1 METVCCVVDTFDGDF
16 IVKMIISSW
25 QSDLIRR
32 SAAIQPLTGGSSTVS
47 MRNSTAEYHA
57 ETVRCLKAVT
67 RHEELMELLHDL
79 SCELTNDLELK
90 DLIFR
95 SKEVMVQCLNI
106 VQDLLS
112 FKAVFPLKEGDCMQ
126 QQSPDEEILPINSNK
141 TKIAAAAGSSARQR
155 SRVDPSSSSSI
166 ARPTKRFG
174 QRGPVTRGTS
184 YLPPAYLLPF
194 PFYPSVTF
202 DFLFLVRRGASQLT

>member
-1 METVCCVVDTFDGDF
+1 MVVIASNVRAVCCVVDTFDGDF
-16 IVKMIISSW
+16 IVKMIVSSW

-32 SAAIQPLTGGSSTVS
+32 SAAIQPLTGGSSTIS
-47 MRNSTAEYHA
+47 MRKSTAEYHA

-95 SKEVMVQCLNI
+95 SKEVMVECLHI

-126 QQSPDEEILPINSNK
+126 QLSPDDEILPINSNK

-155 SRVDPSSSSSI
+155 SRVD
-166 ARPTKRFG
+166 RPTKRFG
-174 QRGPVTRGTS
+174 KRGPVTRGR
-184 YLPPAYLLPF
+184 YLLPT
-194 PFYPSVTF
+194 YLLPS
-202 DFLFLVRRGASQLT
+202 FLFSFSCEEAHLHHLR